1 MGAEW
6 VGAAA
11 DRSLA
16 GNGTSSA
23 RWRRIS
29 AQQALLLRLARR
41 SAPSPQDAEDAVQ
54 EAMLRAAEHPDIDDD
69 RLRAWLVTVTKRLC
83 ADRRRQ
89 QARET
94 RHCARVAASTLTATT
109 EQQLEDEVCHRAEAA
124 WVAARADEL
133 LPARQAQALRLT
145 AAGCD
150 VQQVAGRLGV
160 GPRAAESLLARAR
173 RTLRA
178 VLAAGL
184 GVLGW
189 MCRPL
194 GAASGSG
201 PVALAA
207 GASCVA
213 AAVTVVLAPAPSP
226 PQLGMA
232 SPPAGPTAADR
243 QHARGATPVVE
254 TPPATVEPTTQ
265 QPVPAPVPPASD
277 PAAAP
282 ARIAATTHTPP
293 PAGPSRPPVASPAGP
308 AVPLHAAVTGAVP
321 GSAAD
326 ARRAGPPGSP
336 QPQQPPSGD
345 PPAEPPAGG
354 PSPSAPRAGPAES
367 NAPTSPDGGPP
378 AQRPSPGQPPP
389 ARSPDRTADPSSDPG
404 GDQREHPAAGAAG
417 TSMTLGLGVPRR

>member
-6 VGAAA
+6 VGDAA
-11 DRSLA
+11 DRPLP
-16 GNGTSSA
+16 GNVTSSA

-29 AQQALLLRLARR
+29 AQQALLLRVARR
-41 SAPSPQDAEDAVQ
+41 SAPGPQDAEDAVQ
-54 EAMLRAAEHPDIDDD
+54 EAMLRAAEHPEIDDD

-83 ADRRRQ
+83 ADRCRQ

-94 RHCARVAASTLTATT
+94 RHRARVAASTLTETT

-184 GVLGW
+184 GLMGW

-194 GAASGSG
+194 ATASGSG

-213 AAVTVVLAPAPSP
+213 VAVTVVLVPAASP
-226 PQLGMA
+226 PQLGA
-232 SPPAGPTAADR
+232 SPPAGPAAAVR
-243 QHARGATPVVE
+243 QHAGGTTSVVQ
-254 TPPATVEPTTQ
+254 TPPATFQRTTR
-265 QPVPAPVPPASD
+265 QPVPTTSE

-282 ARIAATTHTPP
+282 TRTADTTHTPP
-293 PAGPSRPPVASPAGP
+293 PAATPRPPTGSPARP
-308 AVPLHAAVTGAVP
+308 AVPLPAAVP

-326 ARRAGPPGSP
+326 TRWAGPPGSP
-336 QPQQPPSGD
+336 RPQRPPDAGPPEGLGPATTPRSEPAESKAPAPPPSGL
-345 PPAEPPAGG
+345 
-354 PSPSAPRAGPAES
+354 
-367 NAPTSPDGGPP
+367 P
-378 AQRPSPGQPPP
+378 AQRPSPEPA
-389 ARSPDRTADPSSDPG
+389 ARSDDKSADPSSDP
-404 GDQREHPAAGAAG
+404 DAA
-417 TSMTLGLGVPRR
+417 PRR

>member
-1 MGAEW
+1 
-6 VGAAA
+6 
-11 DRSLA
+11 
-16 GNGTSSA
+16 
-23 RWRRIS
+23 
-29 AQQALLLRLARR
+29 
-41 SAPSPQDAEDAVQ
+41 
-54 EAMLRAAEHPDIDDD
+54 MLRAAEHPEIDDD

-83 ADRRRQ
+83 ADRCRQ

-94 RHCARVAASTLTATT
+94 RHRARVAASTLTETT

-213 AAVTVVLAPAPSP
+213 AAVTVVLAPAASP

-232 SPPAGPTAADR
+232 SPPAGPTAADQ
-243 QHARGATPVVE
+243 QHAREATPVVE
-254 TPPATVEPTTQ
+254 MPPATFEPTTQ
-265 QPVPAPVPPASD
+265 QPVPAAVPPASD

-293 PAGPSRPPVASPAGP
+293 PAGPSRPPVAFPAGP
-308 AVPLHAAVTGAVP
+308 AVPLHAAVP

-336 QPQQPPSGD
+336 QPQRPPSGD

-367 NAPTSPDGGPP
+367 NAPTPPHGGPP
-378 AQRPSPGQPPP
+378 AQRPSPGQPPL

-417 TSMTLGLGVPRR
+417 TSMTLGLGVWTGEIAGVASHRSYRHSRG